1 MLLFSA
7 DAKIFRKEIKTIF
20 YPKKDEKVTS
30 KSCTLMAVGRFFFS
44 AAPTAQNSPE
54 LQFHFINSFIQLS
67 LLGSLFNH
75 ALNSRAEL
83 HQISALV
90 FRKI

>member
-54 LQFHFINSFIQLS
+54 LQFRLKHSFIQPS
-67 LLGSLFNH
+67 LLRSLGIANIMLK
-75 ALNSRAEL
+75 A
-83 HQISALV
+83 SA
-90 FRKI
+90 IMT